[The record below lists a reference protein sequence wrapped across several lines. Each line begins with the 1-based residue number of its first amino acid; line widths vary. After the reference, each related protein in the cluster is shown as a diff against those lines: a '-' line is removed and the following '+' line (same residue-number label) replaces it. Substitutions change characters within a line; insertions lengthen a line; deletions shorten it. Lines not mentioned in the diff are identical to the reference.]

1 MNKKIKEID
10 IEAFRAY
17 KDIQKFNFMHNGSGN
32 IADLVAIYAPNGYG
46 KTSFFDAVEWAVTGN
61 IERLNTG
68 KPIKEEVRNEKGYIL
83 KNKDSKEEYGTVT
96 IISEENSLF
105 SISIKKKTGNMKSDY
120 REGNVETISSELE
133 TIFDEKES
141 FCTTNLLAHD
151 KITSFYKTI
160 RGRSKLENCG

>member
-83 KNKDSKEEYGTVT
+83 KNKICY
-96 IISEENSLF
+96 
-105 SISIKKKTGNMKSDY
+105 
-120 REGNVETISSELE
+120 
-133 TIFDEKES
+133 EKINNRCY
-141 FCTTNLLAHD
+141 F
-151 KITSFYKTI
+151 FV
-160 RGRSKLENCG
+160 